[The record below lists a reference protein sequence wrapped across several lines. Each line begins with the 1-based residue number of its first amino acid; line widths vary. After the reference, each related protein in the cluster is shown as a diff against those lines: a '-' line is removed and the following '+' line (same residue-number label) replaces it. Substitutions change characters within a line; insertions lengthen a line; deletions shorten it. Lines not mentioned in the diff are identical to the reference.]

1 MFYLQ
6 MKLLKD
12 KESKD
17 FIEEKI
23 PPFHFQ
29 IDRKIL
35 LQISFKATLFQLVQF
50 LQKENF
56 WHLALYISQNKN
68 KIFMGHSNF
77 FDVPEKKVQI
87 MTKLFLHHQFITLKP
102 PLTM

>member
-23 PPFHFQ
+23 PPFPFQ

-35 LQISFKATLFQLVQF
+35 LQTSFKATLFQLVHF
-50 LQKENF
+50 LQTEF
-56 WHLALYISQNKN
+56 LAFGIVHFSKQK
-68 KIFMGHSNF
+68 
-77 FDVPEKKVQI
+77 
-87 MTKLFLHHQFITLKP
+87 
-102 PLTM
+102 